1 MYLVKILSR
10 RNCYMTNKEI
20 IDRMKKGNLI
30 SVGIDKRMMMVG
42 RIKDLIYIKSLEE
55 EGYYFIKIDS
65 GDAVFQFDSREIE
78 INIWSEFVDDEE
90 IYHSEIGNLKKA
102 ELTKLLPDFGMD
114 KDCSFSTFF
123 SKLVDEWE
131 EYDDEKKEMA
141 IEILGKYEFEKIIP
155 EISGAYKTKKVE
167 NKELHDWKINKLDD
181 EINFYEKFID
191 WQKKLPKEIGE
202 VFIDIVFKSCELKL
216 G

>member
-1 MYLVKILSR
+1 
-10 RNCYMTNKEI
+10 MTNKEI
-20 IDRMKKGNLI
+20 IDRMKKGNFI
-30 SVGIDKRMMMVG
+30 SVGIDKRIMVAG
-42 RIKDLIYIKSLEE
+42 RIKDLIYIKPLEE

-65 GDAVFQFDSREIE
+65 GDTVFQFDSREIE
-78 INIWSEFVDDEE
+78 INAWSEYDDDEE
-90 IYHSEIGNLKKA
+90 IYHNEIGNLKKA
-102 ELTKLLPDFGMD
+102 ERTKLLPDFGMD

-141 IEILGKYEFEKIIP
+141 IEILEKFEFEKIIP
-155 EISGAYKTKKVE
+155 EIIGAYKIKKVE
-167 NKELHDWKINKLDD
+167 NKELHDWKANKLDD

-191 WQKKLPKEIGE
+191 WQKKLPNEIGE
-202 VFIDIVFKSCELKL
+202 VFNDVIFKSCELKL